1 MFSTVLRNQDK
12 NCSLFDNNHWKGSV
26 ATHPFVKQR
35 PRSRRNSCPG
45 ELFCK
50 SCTIVVLGAV
60 LNHILKYCS
69 QYRTTHTEFYIF
81 QKFIKVIKSQLQIS
95 VTKWNESEKHN
106 IVICHVLTKFLSNV
120 CYLLEHF
127 MLKRMILYR
136 LGYKL

>member
-1 MFSTVLRNQDK
+1 MDTFVWIIICALEDLGIWDDVLSVGAPLIQSYKIFLSAKLLTMFSTVFRNQDK

-50 SCTIVVLGAV
+50 FCTIVVLGAV

-69 QYRTTHTEFYIF
+69 QYRTTHT
-81 QKFIKVIKSQLQIS
+81 
-95 VTKWNESEKHN
+95 
-106 IVICHVLTKFLSNV
+106 KFLFLIN
-120 CYLLEHF
+120 LQ
-127 MLKRMILYR
+127 
-136 LGYKL
+136 KLWNLN